1 MKIYQRKILIL
12 TITVS
17 VLLSSSLF
25 ILPNMVKG
33 QGQAQH
39 AFSAVLSGRNE
50 VPPTNPDSA
59 GLAKFQL
66 SHNTSQIA
74 YSVNISGIQKASQA
88 QIHIGTIGQRGDPVA
103 TLSKEKSA
111 SGVKDPPLILI
122 SGNLTKKDLEGP
134 LKDNKITDLV
144 KLMNNGTTYVN
155 INTEKYPEGAIRGQ
169 INFAEVESGRGS
181 SGSGKENSGSSS
193 GGHGSQVKAAPSP
206 AINPTQQLH
215 ED

>member
-1 MKIYQRKILIL
+1 MKIYQRKISIL
-12 TITVS
+12 TIAVS
-17 VLLSSSLF
+17 VLLSSSVV
-25 ILPNMVKG
+25 ILPNTVKG
-33 QGQAQH
+33 QDQH

-59 GLAKFQL
+59 GLAIFQL
-66 SHNTSQIA
+66 SHNTSQIT
-74 YSVNISGIQKASQA
+74 YSVNISGIKKASQA

-103 TLSKEKSA
+103 ILSKEKSA
-111 SGVKDPPLILI
+111 SGVKEPPLILI

-155 INTEKYPEGAIRGQ
+155 INTENYPEGAIRGQ
-169 INFAEVESGRGS
+169 INFAEVEAGRGS
-181 SGSGKENSGSSS
+181 SGSGKGNGGASS
-193 GGHGSQVKAAPSP
+193 GAHESQATAAPAP
-206 AINPTQQLH
+206 AIIPTPPIR

>member
-1 MKIYQRKILIL
+1 MKIYQRKISIL
-12 TITVS
+12 TIAVS
-17 VLLSSSLF
+17 VLLSSSLV

-33 QGQAQH
+33 QDQH
-39 AFSAVLSGRNE
+39 TFSAVLSGRNE

-59 GLAKFQL
+59 GLAIFQL
-66 SHNTSQIA
+66 SHNTSQIT
-74 YSVNISGIQKASQA
+74 YSVNISGIKKASQA

-103 TLSKEKSA
+103 ILSKEKSA
-111 SGVKDPPLILI
+111 SGVKEPPLILI

-169 INFAEVESGRGS
+169 INFAEVEAGRGS
-181 SGSGKENSGSSS
+181 SGSGKGNGGASS
-193 GGHGSQVKAAPSP
+193 GAHESQATAAPAP
-206 AINPTQQLH
+206 AINPIPPAH

>member
-1 MKIYQRKILIL
+1 M
-12 TITVS
+12 
-17 VLLSSSLF
+17 LLSSSLV

-33 QGQAQH
+33 QDQH

-50 VPPTNPDSA
+50 VPPTKPDSA
-59 GLAKFQL
+59 GLAIFQL
-66 SHNTSQIA
+66 GHNTSQIA
-74 YSVNISGIQKASQA
+74 YSINISGIKKASEA
-88 QIHIGTIGQRGDPVA
+88 QIHIGTAGERGDPVA

-134 LKDNKITDLV
+134 LKNNKITDLV

-155 INTEKYPEGAIRGQ
+155 INTENYPEGAIRGQ
-169 INFAEVESGRGS
+169 INFAEVEAGRGS
-181 SGSGKENSGSSS
+181 SGSGKGNGGASS
-193 GGHGSQVKAAPSP
+193 GAHEGQGTAAPAP
-206 AINPTQQLH
+206 TINPTQQLH